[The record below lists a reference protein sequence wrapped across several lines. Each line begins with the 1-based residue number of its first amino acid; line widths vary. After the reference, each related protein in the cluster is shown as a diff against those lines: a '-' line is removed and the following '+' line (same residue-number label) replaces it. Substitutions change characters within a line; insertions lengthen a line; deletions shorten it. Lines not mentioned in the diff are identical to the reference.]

1 LQQQF
6 RKRVC
11 LRNPLSRFFVKAQK
25 VWVEDQWICIRLE
38 DDREIRF
45 LAYKNKRLSKATF
58 EQLAEVEL
66 ICDGTGLHWET
77 LDEDLSII
85 GILEGRLGA

>member
-1 LQQQF
+1 MYL
-6 RKRVC
+6 VHE
-11 LRNPLSRFFVKAQK
+11 STVKAQK
-25 VWVEDQWICIRLE
+25 VWVEDKWICIRLE

-45 LAYKNKRLSKATF
+45 PAYKNKRLSKATS

-85 GILEGRLGA
+85 GILEGKLGT

>member
-1 LQQQF
+1 MYLVHE
-6 RKRVC
+6 RT
-11 LRNPLSRFFVKAQK
+11 VKAQK
-25 VWVEDQWICIRLE
+25 VWVEERWICIRLE

-45 LAYKNKRLSKATF
+45 PAYKNKRLAKATS

>member
-1 LQQQF
+1 M
-6 RKRVC
+6 
-11 LRNPLSRFFVKAQK
+11 P
-25 VWVEDQWICIRLE
+25 
-38 DDREIRF
+38 
-45 LAYKNKRLSKATF
+45 KNTCFNKATS

-77 LDEDLSII
+77 LDEDFSII

>member
-1 LQQQF
+1 MYLIQD
-6 RKRVC
+6 RIVRA
-11 LRNPLSRFFVKAQK
+11 NK
-25 VWVEDQWICIRLE
+25 VWIENEWICIRLD

-45 LAYKNKRLSKATF
+45 PSSKNKRLAKATPK
-58 EQLAEVEL
+58 QLVDVEL

-85 GILEGRLGA
+85 GILEGRLSS